1 MDLWIRS
8 QDRTV
13 LIKVQ
18 DIAVEDKLIV
28 GYIDKATEWENLGKY
43 ASRSRAIEILE
54 EIQTFLSGKEIVQK
68 LNNTGSS
75 MSNVY
80 PVSIFIMPKE

>member
-43 ASRSRAIEILE
+43 ASTERAIEILD

-68 LNNTGSS
+68 MNSTGGS
-75 MSNVY
+75 MNNVY
-80 PVSIFIMPKE
+80 PVSIFIMPKK